1 VSILYCV
8 GCDCTVPS
16 TRTVYHTLLVMVVAW
31 QTLDQEKL
39 YTDEELEAFEKQ
51 YEEIRRQHEQVSD
64 LVYLC
69 CVPHNS
75 VLCPHVSML

>member
-1 VSILYCV
+1 M
-8 GCDCTVPS
+8 
-16 TRTVYHTLLVMVVAW
+16 YHTLLVMVVAW